1 MVSNDVT
8 GFPKKETSLDP
19 ETKHEFENT
28 GRYNRNKRFWKN
40 SKKKTKNV
48 PVTTITVFTKS
59 LNQVAINLID
69 YIMYTPSF
77 ESLLLYEKLFK
88 QLRSNSIVNL
98 LNFRLRIAVI

>member
-1 MVSNDVT
+1 MERI
-8 GFPKKETSLDP
+8 P
-19 ETKHEFENT
+19 
-28 GRYNRNKRFWKN
+28 
-40 SKKKTKNV
+40 KKKTKNV
-48 PVTTITVFTKS
+48 PVTTITVFTEG